1 MKLPFSGRTAFLVS
15 AAIVVSL
22 IVGGATSYLFIQKSA
37 PEEKFPPIPKHLD
50 LPKHPIE
57 TFAASQ
63 TVTLPPDA
71 SPYVNSTCPALSS
84 TWVKDEN
91 TKPGVKMNA
100 SDWKNLDLYAVEGS
114 ALWLNQTSVS
124 CGAKVDIRAALY
136 TSNSTPPNNVPRTFA
151 AWRIGY
157 YNGAGAREVW
167 RSPAF
172 RLKKGTATTAKNAT
186 RYTEADWPV
195 VTSFTVGD
203 NWTPGFYLIISFS
216 AFGQIENFAP
226 LIVRSPVG
234 SSKLVMMN
242 AFMTWEM
249 YNSFGG
255 RSAYFGPGKDGN
267 TDTNERSRVVSFDR
281 PMLGSGSY
289 SIQRDAIPFIQ
300 FVEKEGINVD
310 EESDLD
316 INEWP
321 SITTKYAGVI
331 VGGHAEYFTNRVFNT
346 LIADRNLG
354 TNIAILGGNTAYW
367 QTRLE
372 PSKYG
377 PDRHLVMYR
386 DAAEDPISNLQ
397 LVTVEFGNKRL
408 NTPPNLISG
417 EQTTGVHVYGTLNPV
432 KIPLWLHVPKT
443 TPISGLSADSE
454 VEAVT
459 PNKAEPPNVHI
470 LYSGVLSW
478 RDPNVHRTAKKAP
491 VGQVDWIAFPSG
503 SAVFNAGMSTW
514 SCQLSSACVDLPF
527 NSSSRNLIQ
536 DITRQVLA
544 LWQIPKVGASLKE

>member
-1 MKLPFSGRTAFLVS
+1 MKLPFSGRTAVLVS

-22 IVGGATSYLFIQKSA
+22 VVGGATSYLFIQKST
-37 PEEKFPPIPKHLD
+37 PEEKFPPILKHLD

-57 TFAASQ
+57 TFAASEK
-63 TVTLPPDA
+63 VTLPPDI
-71 SPYVNSTCPALSS
+71 SPYVNSTCPALSP

-91 TKPGVKMNA
+91 KKPGVNMKA
-100 SDWKNLDLYAVEGS
+100 ADWKNLDLYAVEGS

-124 CGAKVDIRAALY
+124 CGAKVNIHAALY
-136 TSNSTPPNNVPRTFA
+136 TSNSTPPTNVPRTFA

-167 RSPAF
+167 RSQPF
-172 RLKKGTATTAKNAT
+172 KLKRGKASTVKTAART
-186 RYTEADWPV
+186 TEANWPV

>member
-1 MKLPFSGRTAFLVS
+1 MKFPFSGRTAALIS
-15 AAIVVSL
+15 ATIIVSL
-22 IVGGATSYLFIQKSA
+22 VVGGATSYLFIQKSA
-37 PEEKFPPIPKHLD
+37 PVIKFPPIIKHLD

-63 TVTLPPDA
+63 KVTLPPDS
-71 SPYVNSTCPALSS
+71 SPYVNSTCPALSP
-84 TWVKDEN
+84 TWVKEEN
-91 TKPGVKMNA
+91 KKPGVKMKA
-100 SDWKNLDLYAVEGS
+100 ADWKNLDLYAVEGS

-124 CGAKVDIRAALY
+124 CGAKVDIHAALY
-136 TSNSTPPNNVPRTFA
+136 TSNSTPTNKLPRIFA

-167 RSPAF
+167 RSSSF
-172 RLKKGTATTAKNAT
+172 KLKQGKATTSKDAT

-226 LIVRSPVG
+226 LVVRSPVG

-242 AFMTWEM
+242 SFMTWEM

-267 TDTNERSRVVSFDR
+267 SDTDERSRIASFDR
-281 PMLGSGSY
+281 PMVGSGSY

-316 INEWP
+316 INQWP
-321 SITTKYAGVI
+321 SITTKYAAVI
-331 VGGHAEYFTNRVFNT
+331 IGGHAEYFTNRVFNT

-386 DAAEDPISNLQ
+386 DAAEDPTRNLQ
-397 LVTVEFGNKRL
+397 LVTIEFGNKRL

-417 EQTTGVHVYGTLNPV
+417 EQTNGVHVYGTLFPV
-432 KIPLWLHVPKT
+432 KIPIWLHVSPST
-443 TPISGLSADSE
+443 NIGGVSSDSE

-459 PNKAEPPNVHI
+459 PNKAEPPNVHV
-470 LYSGVLSW
+470 LYSGAMKW
-478 RDPNVHRTAKKAP
+478 RDTASHRLFKGQPIA
-491 VGQVDWIAFPSG
+491 QVDWISFPSG

-514 SCQLSSACVDLPF
+514 SCQLSDACVDLPF
-527 NSSSRNLIQ
+527 DSASRTLIQ

>member
-1 MKLPFSGRTAFLVS
+1 MKLPFSGRAAVLVS
-15 AAIVVSL
+15 AAVVVAL
-22 IVGGATSYLFIQKSA
+22 IVGGATSYLFIQKST

-63 TVTLPPDA
+63 KVTLPPNA
-71 SPYVNSTCPALSS
+71 SPYVNSTCPALSP
-84 TWVKDEN
+84 TWVKEEN
-91 TKPGVKMNA
+91 KKPGVKMNA
-100 SDWKNLDLYAVEGS
+100 GDWKNLDLYAVEGS

-124 CGAKVDIRAALY
+124 CGAKVDIHSALY
-136 TSNSTPPNNVPRTFA
+136 TSNSTPPTNVPRTFA

-167 RSPAF
+167 RSQPF
-172 RLKKGTATTAKNAT
+172 KLKRGKATTVKNAART
-186 RYTEADWPV
+186 TEANWPV

-226 LIVRSPVG
+226 LVVRSPVG

-242 AFMTWEM
+242 SFMTWEM

-289 SIQRDAIPFIQ
+289 AIQRDAIPFIQ

-316 INEWP
+316 INQWP
-321 SITTKYAGVI
+321 SITTKYAAVI
-331 VGGHAEYFTNRVFNT
+331 VGGHAEYFTNRMFNT

-354 TNIAILGGNTAYW
+354 TNIAIFGGNTAYW

-386 DAAEDPISNLQ
+386 NASEDPDTNLSQ
-397 LVTVEFGNKRL
+397 ITIEFGNKRL
-408 NTPPNLISG
+408 NTPPSLISG
-417 EQTTGVHVYGTLNPV
+417 EQTSAVHVYGTLLPV
-432 KIPLWLHVPKT
+432 KIPLWLHVST
-443 TPISGLSADSE
+443 SATIGGVSSDSE
-454 VEAVT
+454 VESVT
-459 PNKAEPPNVHI
+459 PNKAEPPNVHVI
-470 LYSGVLSW
+470 YSGEMKW
-478 RDPNVHRTAKKAP
+478 RDVASHKYFKQKPIA
-491 VGQVDWIAFPSG
+491 QVDWISFPSG

-514 SCQLSSACVDLPF
+514 SCQLSNACVDLPF
-527 NSSSRNLIQ
+527 DQASRTLIQ
-536 DITRQVLA
+536 DITKQVLA